1 MAEVTEIEKPWKL
14 RSDLAWA
21 HVLLWVARTGRGGEP
36 KRDVHVF
43 MANRYLELSKHYS
56 SRGLRRKAKRLEEKA
71 AWHYRTGGPDPPA
84 AAAMAMGIPQSPT
97 RLDAIGRAEE
107 PDDVA

>member
-1 MAEVTEIEKPWKL
+1 MPEVIESETPWKL

-21 HVLLWVARTGRGGEP
+21 HVLLWFARTGRGGEP

-43 MANRYLELSKHYS
+43 MANRYLGLSKHYA
-56 SRGLRRKAKRLEEKA
+56 SRGLRSKAKRLEQKA
-71 AWHYRTGGPDPPA
+71 AWHYRAGSPDPPA
-84 AAAMAMGIPQSPT
+84 AAAMAMPIPQGSSQTSAVGIQEP
-97 RLDAIGRAEE
+97 

>member
-1 MAEVTEIEKPWKL
+1 
-14 RSDLAWA
+14 
-21 HVLLWVARTGRGGEP
+21 
-36 KRDVHVF
+36 VHVF

-71 AWHYRTGGPDPPA
+71 AWHYRAGGPDPPA
-84 AAAMAMGIPQSPT
+84 AAAMAMGIPHSPT
-97 RLDAIGRAEE
+97 QVDALGRSDE